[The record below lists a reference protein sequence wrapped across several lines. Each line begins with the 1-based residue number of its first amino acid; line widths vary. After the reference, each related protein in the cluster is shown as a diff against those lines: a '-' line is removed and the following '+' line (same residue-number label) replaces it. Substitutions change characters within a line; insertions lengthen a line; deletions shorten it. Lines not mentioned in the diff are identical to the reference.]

1 MEHVVKNIGH
11 GPPCTNPSNLTLIT
25 QMGADNRGHLLNKSL
40 SVCKKV
46 FDRMIVVDSGAT
58 DNSRQV
64 ALGHGAE
71 VIDFDLSKEHHP
83 EMFTHASASV
93 PMGEWI
99 FYMDSDE
106 CPTPAL
112 LCSFKE
118 MVERGNAIGI
128 DRYMLPHATHWWN
141 DEGEL
146 VGANLSQIKEFHA
159 GQWLSNHV
167 AHRPRMLRKNEGLT
181 LDYKGSHW
189 GAVND
194 GNGMFMPLH
203 WNHYK
208 GNKSVCQS
216 SFIHGLSYPEEHCLN
231 PGEVQDY
238 SVIKKWKNLKEEE
251 GFTMK
256 DIALWSAE
264 RYAPTEIMKVLKG
277 FENLNNSVADEIW
290 KHAFQYQFDG
300 DEPICECPLCDY
312 SDIDQFL

>member
-11 GPPCTNPSNLTLIT
+11 GPACKDPSNITLIT
-25 QMGADNRGHLLNKSL
+25 QMGADNRGRLLDKSIG
-40 SVCKKV
+40 VCKKV
-46 FDRMIVVDSGAT
+46 FDRIIVVDSGAT
-58 DNSRQV
+58 DNSREV
-64 ALGHGAE
+64 CLKHGAE

-83 EMFTHASASV
+83 EMFAHASALV

-118 MVERGNAIGI
+118 LVERGNDIGI
-128 DRYMLPHATHWWN
+128 DRYMLPHSTHWF
-141 DEGEL
+141 DSMGHL
-146 VGANLSQIKEFHA
+146 VGANLMQIQQFHP

-167 AHRPRMLRKNEGLT
+167 AHRPRLLRKNAGLT

-189 GAVND
+189 VAVND
-194 GNGMFMPLH
+194 GKGMFMPLH

-231 PGEVQDY
+231 ENEVSDY
-238 SVIKKWKNLKEEE
+238 AVIQEWKTLKSEA
-251 GFTMK
+251 GWTMK
-256 DIALWSAE
+256 DIARWSANKK
-264 RYAPTEIMKVLKG
+264 APDEAMVVLKKFNG
-277 FENLNNSVADEIW
+277 LNSVAIEIY
-290 KHAFQYQFDG
+290 KHAFFYGFDG

-312 SDIDQFL
+312 STVDQLL